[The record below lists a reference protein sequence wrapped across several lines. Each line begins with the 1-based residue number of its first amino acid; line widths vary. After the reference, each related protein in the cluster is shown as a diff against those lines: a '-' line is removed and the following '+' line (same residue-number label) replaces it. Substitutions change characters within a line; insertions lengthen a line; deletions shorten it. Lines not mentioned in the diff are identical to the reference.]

1 MDENI
6 ENNAEMPVQNAD
18 EENTNKTNEEV
29 QEDNSMSGEVKEEKY
44 NTQYLIDNCKALG
57 YKKEIVAGAL
67 FGCDKT
73 EMTKSEFE
81 STIKEFLGKKVK

>member
-6 ENNAEMPVQNAD
+6 ENNAEMPAQNAD
-18 EENTNKTNEEV
+18 EESITKTNEEV
-29 QEDNSMSGEVKEEKY
+29 QEDNSMAGEVKEEKY

-57 YKKEIVAGAL
+57 YKKETVAGAL
-67 FGCDKT
+67 FGCEKT

-81 STIKEFLGKKVK
+81 TTIKEFLGKKVK